1 MEIMVINEELRLLI
15 NKNAPVNEIR
25 DAALRNGMNTLAMSA
40 MRKVAEGIT
49 SIEQMLAITMDH

>member
-1 MEIMVINEELRLLI
+1 MVINEELRLLI
-15 NKNAPVNEIR
+15 NRNAPVNEIR
-25 DAALRNGMNTLAMSA
+25 DAALRGGMKTLAMSA